1 MNSSTKIVPGDIL
14 VFNRDPLAEIFMS
27 YLKPATKGIDN
38 VPNVSQ
44 MVWDCVPQEYTNQM
58 WHLSLELNFSWVE
71 AMNLVS
77 GISGQ
82 TICSRELSV
91 KPNLRQKMKRRKH
104 SEMPPCCQIHL
115 KGLASVGEDVE
126 RNFRSF
132 LLKIRNELLQQCY
145 PVNLEVSLK
154 HWQEI
159 IQEVLNTRN
168 NTRSIK
174 YKK

>member
-1 MNSSTKIVPGDIL
+1 MSPESGAKLLLRGSNESGLGNIWPDHLLQRTVRQTK
-14 VFNRDPLAEIFMS
+14 
-27 YLKPATKGIDN
+27 
-38 VPNVSQ
+38 
-44 MVWDCVPQEYTNQM
+44 
-58 WHLSLELNFSWVE
+58 
-71 AMNLVS
+71 
-77 GISGQ
+77 
-82 TICSRELSV
+82 
-91 KPNLRQKMKRRKH
+91 
-104 SEMPPCCQIHL
+104 PCGQIHL

-168 NTRSIK
+168 NTRFLPRRIW
-174 YKK
+174 KKTGYTTC